1 MLIVLSKVFDCIPHD
16 LLIGKLSAYGPNGNA
31 LKNSYMYLKSI
42 INNES
47 TTFVVTSKT

>member
-31 LKNSYMYLKSI
+31 LKNSYMYLKNL

-47 TTFVVTSKT
+47 TFVVTSKT